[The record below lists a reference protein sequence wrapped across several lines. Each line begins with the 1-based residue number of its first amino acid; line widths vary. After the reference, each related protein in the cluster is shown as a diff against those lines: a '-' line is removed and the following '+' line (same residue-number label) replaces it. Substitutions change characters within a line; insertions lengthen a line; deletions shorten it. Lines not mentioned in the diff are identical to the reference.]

1 MWNCMNLNLLDE
13 ESIEHSEA
21 THCDFFNAKDAIK
34 KAKQLGLPDLELVK
48 QAIMIGDADYR
59 TNTHYNRARFIGR
72 WGKIGEQLA
81 LLLRQSDSAWVFH
94 NDRQPRIEN
103 TAKKIQIIF
112 MSGNIALGLQD
123 QVVSAHCGKGLMTL
137 KNIKENQST
146 YDDETKLRTW
156 ILYFP
161 SASHPAYKN
170 IDIPTIPFEFAYPTS
185 FVQNTKVEKISI
197 LPSNHTCRI
206 ALEIDN
212 TLPVKADP
220 KPILEPS
227 GEIKPDDF
235 DIQLVV

>member
-1 MWNCMNLNLLDE
+1 MNLNLLDE
-13 ESIEHSEA
+13 ESMQPSEPKP
-21 THCDFFNAKDAIK
+21 CNFFKGEDAVK
-34 KAKQLGLPDLELVK
+34 KAKQLGLPDLELVR
-48 QAIMIGDADYR
+48 QAIMIGDADFR
-59 TNTHYNRARFIGR
+59 TNTYYNRARFIAR

-81 LLLRQSDSAWVFH
+81 LLLRHSDPAWVFH
-94 NDRQPRIEN
+94 NDSQPRIEN
-103 TAKKIQIIF
+103 IAKKIQIIF
-112 MSGNIALGLQD
+112 MSGNIALGHAD
-123 QVVSAHCGKGLMTL
+123 QIVSAHCEKGFMTL

-161 SASHPAYKN
+161 SASHPAYKG

-185 FVQNTKVEKISI
+185 FVQNSKAEKISI

-206 ALEIDN
+206 AFEIDN

-220 KPILEPS
+220 KPVLEPS
-227 GEIKPDDF
+227 DEIKPDDF